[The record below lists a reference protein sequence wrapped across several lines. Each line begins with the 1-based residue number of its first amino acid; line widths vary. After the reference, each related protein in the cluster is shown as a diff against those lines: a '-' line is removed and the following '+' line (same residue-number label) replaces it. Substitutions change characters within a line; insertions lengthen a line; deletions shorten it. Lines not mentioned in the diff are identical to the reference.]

1 MKEDWGK
8 FTQYHLAR
16 LKEGIECFNAQ
27 KYWECHEALEH
38 VWLEDRDDP
47 ARNVY
52 WAIIQVASA
61 LVHYRESNLVGAKGL
76 INKAKEKFLRCE
88 EQNIETP
95 LLFEKVDWEE
105 IKKLTFNIGPEPKL
119 EDFEALYN
127 FRFKKY
133 DL

>member
-1 MKEDWGK
+1 MSEDWGK
-8 FTQYHLAR
+8 FTEYHLKR
-16 LKEGIECFNAQ
+16 CKEGVECFNAQ

-61 LVHYRESNLVGAKGL
+61 LVHYRDGNLVGANSL
-76 INKAKEKFLRCE
+76 LNKSRQKFIRCE

-95 LLFEKVDWEE
+95 LLFD
-105 IKKLTFNIGPEPKL
+105 KLEWQKFKDMVFRVPIEPQL
-119 EDFEALYN
+119 EDFKELFD

-133 DL
+133 SL